1 MWHMDYITIPQVA
14 TVLEVSRQRAHQL
27 MPANFSSVMVDGRI
41 LVQKRSVDAYLD
53 ARLMQI
59 EFEAK
64 RLRASKERLSAT
76 VLDLTINDDEVT
88 E

>member
-14 TVLEVSRQRAHQL
+14 TVLEVSRQRAYQL
-27 MPANFSSVMVDGRI
+27 MPANFSLVVVDGRI
-41 LVQKRSVDAYLD
+41 LVQKRSVDDYLD

-64 RLRASKERLSAT
+64 RLRASKARLAAT